1 MSVTQSM
8 TNRFGIKAVKVSR
21 SPVTIG
27 TVTPASHFR
36 QRHYLCHLH
45 YSSLPLELLS
55 HTGVI
60 LNWLVVSCE
69 NFLPGGLAPFWQCR
83 HPLLKIYPL
92 SFLCFEA
99 IIGAI
104 AFILA
109 VVGNDSDESALTS
122 GIGALMGMF
131 LVSFVSFLIFRP
143 TVVVFE
149 GLDIS
154 STQLMVGLD
163 AEKANQVRRY
173 AVEMKDKLEILKR
186 R

>member
-1 MSVTQSM
+1 M
-8 TNRFGIKAVKVSR
+8 K
-21 SPVTIG
+21 
-27 TVTPASHFR
+27 
-36 QRHYLCHLH
+36 
-45 YSSLPLELLS
+45 
-55 HTGVI
+55 
-60 LNWLVVSCE
+60 
-69 NFLPGGLAPFWQCR
+69 
-83 HPLLKIYPL
+83 
-92 SFLCFEA
+92 A

-109 VVGNDSDESALTS
+109 EGNGNNASDSLTS

-131 LVSFVSFLIFRP
+131 LVSFVSFIIFRP

-154 STQLMVGLD
+154 STQLMVDLD

-173 AVEMKDKLEILKR
+173 AVEMKDKLEMLKR